1 MKQEAWQ
8 TRRINTEEEIDK
20 RGKKKDDKKE

>member
-8 TRRINTEEEIDK
+8 TKTEGLIQNLGDTSE
-20 RGKKKDDKKE
+20 